1 MSFALSPIFTKRYDE
16 PAKVPL
22 AVAAMGRS
30 FIALLARARVPSPN
44 PSITTET
51 NRVARIFQSL
61 FANGAFDLPKF
72 AGHSHFPTKPARYGQ
87 MIRQIRRTNGR
98 PFSVQS
104 AGLVLQH
111 FMQWQRGIG
120 R

>member
-44 PSITTET
+44 PSITTAT

-72 AGHSHFPTKPARYGQ
+72 AGTHIFQPSRRGSDQ

-98 PFSVQS
+98 QFSVQS
-104 AGLVLQH
+104 DGLVLQH